1 MLRARHPVLCAAW
14 ALALAAPLLGV
25 ACGNAEPAGAARAD
39 GDTRADGGEDAPDDA
54 EPDGLADLPTGDA
67 DDGGDDLDDLDG
79 ASDPETDVALDTDV
93 DALSDTDGA
102 DFADATDLDLDGGGG
117 GDPPLDADLEL
128 PPPPLTIDFL
138 YAVENATNVLSAFV
152 GWSASEPA
160 EALLQVTCGDELI
173 VSHPTQAS
181 PEEHEVF
188 VMGFVPDSLCAVSL
202 TATTPD
208 GRTAT
213 RATDYETPTLDWP
226 TTEVVASDPT
236 RYTPGWT
243 FFTLNDA
250 TRVVPNRVAA
260 VDHEGRYRWL
270 FESPFTLPGTA
281 NEVGILPEGVLV
293 GGGDDGE
300 PIIASWDGRVIWQ
313 GHGLRNHHEIIV
325 LPEENAFALLQRDF
339 PDCPSEDGHHFLSL
353 YDRATEA
360 VTFDWAL
367 CTHFTP
373 MRVFHSW
380 DHLNAVAFWPD
391 RQSFLISSRNQNS
404 LFRVDRATGE
414 ILWTMGY
421 GTFIGG
427 GFRGDFAMSQAD
439 RFQAQHAPELLP
451 SGNILLFDNGSAR
464 LRPYSRGIEIAYDEE
479 ARTAEVVWQ
488 YVPEPR
494 IFSDI
499 WGDIDQLDDGNRLIT
514 FGVRSLRELTHVIE
528 VQGTDAVWD
537 LTLEAGWGTYRS
549 VRLVDPVLVHEPSE

>member
-1 MLRARHPVLCAAW
+1 MRRARHTVLYATW
-14 ALALAAPLLGV
+14 ALALTAPPLWV
-25 ACGNAEPAGAARAD
+25 ACGSAEPVGAARAD
-39 GDTRADGGEDAPDDA
+39 ADAADDAADGAEDAPDGG
-54 EPDGLADLPTGDA
+54 EPDGPADLPSEDTAGGR
-67 DDGGDDLDDLDG
+67 DGLDDLDG
-79 ASDPETDVALDTDV
+79 ASDLEADAAPDVDT
-93 DALSDTDGA
+93 DALSDVLDG
-102 DFADATDLDLDGGGG
+102 DHSDTTDLDTSI
-117 GDPPLDADLEL
+117 DPVPDADLDL
-128 PPPPLTIDFL
+128 PPPPLTIDYV

-152 GWSASEPA
+152 GWAASEPA
-160 EALLQVTCGDELI
+160 GALLEVSCDGEL
-173 VSHPTQAS
+173 VASYTTDAS
-181 PEEHEVF
+181 PEEREVF
-188 VMGFVPDSLCAVSL
+188 VMGFVPDALCVVSL
-202 TATTPD
+202 TATASD
-208 GRTAT
+208 GRTTT
-213 RATDYETPTLDWP
+213 RTVDYETPALDWP
-226 TTEVVASDPT
+226 TTEVVTSDPT

-260 VDHEGRYRWL
+260 VDHQGRYRWL

-281 NEVGILPEGVLV
+281 NEVGILPEGVLI

-313 GHGLRNHHEIIV
+313 GHGLRNHHEIIY
-325 LPEENAFALLQRDF
+325 LPEENAFAVMQRDF
-339 PDCPSEDGHHFLSL
+339 PDCPTEDGHHYLSL
-353 YDRATEA
+353 YDRATDS

-367 CTHFTP
+367 CAHFTP

-391 RQSFLISSRNQNS
+391 RQTFLISSRNQNS

-464 LRPYSRGIEIAYDEE
+464 LRPYSRAIEIAYDEE

-499 WGDIDQLDDGNRLIT
+499 WGDVDQLDDGNRLIT
-514 FGVRSLRELTHVIE
+514 FGVRSLRELTHITE